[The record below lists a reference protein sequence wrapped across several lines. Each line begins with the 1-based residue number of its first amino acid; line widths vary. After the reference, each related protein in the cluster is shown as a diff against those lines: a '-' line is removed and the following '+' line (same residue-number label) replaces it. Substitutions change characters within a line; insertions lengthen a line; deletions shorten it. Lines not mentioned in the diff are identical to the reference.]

1 MSISRKIKHLQSLH
15 LQAKLTCEKL
25 KG

>member
-25 KG
+25 EG